1 MTQLAVSRGKN
12 CILGFRM
19 KPHWFHKK
27 LHTPIS
33 LHCKISVF
41 FKPLWF
47 HQELEYAICETT
59 LVSSE
64 IGVGNTIS
72 AGDTFLAWWCPPW
85 LSLNSNNFCWHQE
98 PTNPFVWPKWRKFH
112 VSSPRAQSWWLSARK
127 RCFLQPMRRVKREGE
142 RSEIRGCE
150 EETLRNR
157 N

>member
-1 MTQLAVSRGKN
+1 MIALAAGMHSWFTLEFLSCSLVPGTKKDAGTAIWASKLSPGCPWGFRMVLYYMTQLAVSRGKN

-59 LVSSE
+59 LVSSKL
-64 IGVGNTIS
+64 GVCNKIS
-72 AGDTFLAWWCPPW
+72 AGDDFLAWWRPPVT
-85 LSLNSNNFCWHQE
+85 HE
-98 PTNPFVWPKWRKFH
+98 RKGRVA
-112 VSSPRAQSWWLSARK
+112 VSPV
-127 RCFLQPMRRVKREGE
+127 FP
-142 RSEIRGCE
+142 
-150 EETLRNR
+150 
-157 N
+157 